1 MKLRFV
7 PALALVCGGLL
18 AAACGDR
25 GRSRDN
31 NFENWVEQQFAAPNA
46 KDEAVY
52 VAEERGGKREDILTI
67 DFSKITRP
75 GGPGE
80 FTRLPHLPPVEQGET
95 GTCWSFATTSLLE
108 SELRR
113 QGKPEVKL
121 SELFAVY
128 WEYVEKARRFVRE
141 KGTMFVG
148 QGSEPAS
155 ALERLKQHGIV
166 RAADYRGLPAGRE
179 THDHTELFREFQ
191 ARLEAARA
199 GADWNE
205 AAVVADIREILDR
218 HLGPPPARIA
228 VDGRSMTPKEYL
240 DDVLGLEPADYVCLV
255 SFKYLPFYTR
265 GEYRVPDNW
274 WHDAGYYN
282 VPLYEFYLAALRAL
296 RRGYTVALAADISE
310 AGNRGEE
317 NTAVVPTFD
326 VPSHLID
333 QSAREFRF
341 ANRTTTDD
349 HVVHCVG
356 YKEKAKNAAWFLV
369 KDSWETAYRGPHKG
383 YFFYRDDYLR
393 LKVLMIMT
401 HRNAVK
407 EFLQKFTA
415 AK

>member
-1 MKLRFV
+1 MKNRFA
-7 PALALVCGGLL
+7 PALALLSAGLL
-18 AAACGDR
+18 LAACGDR
-25 GRSRDN
+25 GRSRN
-31 NFENWVEQQFAAPNA
+31 TFEKWVDQQFAVPDA

-52 VAEERGGKREDILTI
+52 ITEERGGKKEEVLVA
-67 DFSKITRP
+67 DFSKVKRP

-113 QGKPEVKL
+113 LGKPEVKL
-121 SELFAVY
+121 SELYAVY

-141 KGTMFVG
+141 KGGMFLG

-155 ALERLKQHGIV
+155 ALERLKQYGIV
-166 RAADYRGLPAGRE
+166 RAADYPGLPAGR
-179 THDHTELFREFQ
+179 TKHDHSELFREFRS
-191 ARLEAARA
+191 RLEDARA
-199 GADWNE
+199 KAAWDE
-205 AAVVADIREILDR
+205 AAVIADVRAILDR
-218 HLGPPPARIA
+218 RLGPPPGRIS
-228 VDGRSMTPKEYL
+228 VDGRSVSPSEYL
-240 DDVLGLEPADYVCLV
+240 EGILGLRPADYVCLI
-255 SFKYLPFYTR
+255 SFKYLPFYTK

-274 WHDAGYYN
+274 WHDANYHN
-282 VPLYEFYLAALRAL
+282 VPLHEFYLATLRAL

-310 AGNRGEE
+310 AGNRGEK
-317 NTAVVPTFD
+317 NTAIVPTFD
-326 VPSHLID
+326 LPSHFID

-341 ANRTTTDD
+341 ANHTSTDD

-356 YKEKAKNAAWFLV
+356 YKEKDKSAWFLV
-369 KDSWETAYRGPHKG
+369 KDSWETAYRGPHRG

-401 HRNAVK
+401 HRDAVK
-407 EFLQKFTA
+407 EFLEKFAA

>member
-1 MKLRFV
+1 MRHRFV
-7 PALALVCGGLL
+7 TVLALL
-18 AAACGDR
+18 AAGLVLAGCGDR
-25 GRSRDN
+25 GRSRN
-31 NFENWVEQQFAAPNA
+31 TFEKWVDKQFAVPET

-52 VAEERGGKREDILTI
+52 VAEERDGKKKEILVA
-67 DFSKITRP
+67 DFSRIKRP
-75 GGPGE
+75 EGLGE

-95 GTCWSFATTSLLE
+95 GTCWSFATISLLE

-113 QGKPEVKL
+113 QGKTEVKL
-121 SELFAVY
+121 SELFPVY

-141 KGTMFVG
+141 QGRMFLG
-148 QGSEPAS
+148 QGSEPGS
-155 ALERLKQHGIV
+155 ALERLKQYGIV
-166 RAADYRGLPAGRE
+166 RASDYAGRPAGAAR
-179 THDHTELFREFQ
+179 HDHTALFREFQ
-191 ARLEAARA
+191 ARLEDARA
-199 GADWNE
+199 RAAWNE
-205 AAVVADIREILDR
+205 AAVVADVRAILDR
-218 HLGPPPARIA
+218 HLGPPPARIS
-228 VDGRSMTPKEYL
+228 VDGRSVTPKEYL
-240 DDVLGLEPADYVCLV
+240 DGVLGLRPADYVCFV

-282 VPLYEFYLAALRAL
+282 VPLHEFYLAVLRSL

-326 VPSHLID
+326 IPSHLID

-341 ANRTTTDD
+341 VNRTTTDD
-349 HVVHCVG
+349 HVVHAVG
-356 YKEKAKNAAWFLV
+356 YKESDKTGSWFLV

-393 LKVLMIMT
+393 LKVLMGMT
-401 HRNAVK
+401 HRDAVK
-407 EFLQKFTA
+407 EFLEKFPA

>member
-1 MKLRFV
+1 MRNRFV
-7 PALALVCGGLL
+7 PVVALLFAGLL
-18 AAACGDR
+18 LAGCGDR
-25 GRSRDN
+25 GRSRN
-31 NFENWVEQQFAAPNA
+31 TFEKWVDQQFAVPDI
-46 KDEAVY
+46 KDEAIY
-52 VAEERGGKREDILTI
+52 VTEERGGKKEEILVA
-67 DFSKITRP
+67 DPSKIKRP
-75 GGPGE
+75 GGPAE
-80 FTRLPHLPPVEQGET
+80 FTRFPHFPPVEQGET

-121 SELFAVY
+121 SELYPVY

-141 KGTMFVG
+141 KGGMFLG

-155 ALERLKQHGIV
+155 ALERLKQYGIV
-166 RAADYRGLPAGRE
+166 RASDYAGRPDGA
-179 THDHTELFREFQ
+179 TKHDHTALFREFQ
-191 ARLEAARA
+191 ARLEEARA
-199 GADWNE
+199 GAAWDE
-205 AAVVADIREILDR
+205 AAVLADVRAILDR
-218 HLGPPPARIA
+218 HLGPPPARIS
-228 VDGRSMTPKEYL
+228 VNGRSMTPKEYL
-240 DDVLGLEPADYVCLV
+240 DSVLGLRPADYVCFI

-282 VPLYEFYLAALRAL
+282 VPLHEFYLAALRAL
-296 RRGYTVALAADISE
+296 RRGYTVSLATDISE

-317 NTAVVPTFD
+317 NTAIVPTFD
-326 VPSHLID
+326 IPSHLID

-356 YKEKAKNAAWFLV
+356 YKENDKSASWYLV

-393 LKVLMIMT
+393 LKVLMWMT
-401 HRNAVK
+401 HRDAVK
-407 EFLQKFTA
+407 EFLEKFPA

>member
-1 MKLRFV
+1 MKNRFV
-7 PALALVCGGLL
+7 PAIALLSAGLL
-18 AAACGDR
+18 LVACGDR
-25 GRSRDN
+25 GRSRN
-31 NFENWVEQQFAAPNA
+31 TFEKWVDRQFAVPDA

-52 VAEERGGKREDILTI
+52 ITEERGGKKEDILVA
-67 DFSKITRP
+67 DFSKVKRP

-108 SELRR
+108 SELKRL
-113 QGKPEVKL
+113 GKPEVKL
-121 SELFAVY
+121 SELHAVY

-141 KGTMFVG
+141 KGAMFLG
-148 QGSEPAS
+148 QGSQPAS
-155 ALERLKQHGIV
+155 ALERLKQYGIV
-166 RAADYRGLPAGRE
+166 RASDYPGLPAGR
-179 THDHTELFREFQ
+179 TRHDHTELFREFQ
-191 ARLEAARA
+191 ARLEDARA
-199 GADWNE
+199 KAAWDE
-205 AAVVADIREILDR
+205 AAVIADVRAILDR
-218 HLGPPPARIA
+218 HLGPPPGRIS
-228 VDGRSMTPKEYL
+228 VDGRAVTPSEYL
-240 DDVLGLEPADYVCLV
+240 EGILGLRPADYVCLI
-255 SFKYLPFYTR
+255 SFKYLPFYTK

-274 WHDAGYYN
+274 WRDANYHN
-282 VPLYEFYLAALRAL
+282 VPLYEFYLATLRAL
-296 RRGYTVALAADISE
+296 RRGFTVALAADISE

-317 NTAVVPTFD
+317 NTAIVPTFD

-356 YKEKAKNAAWFLV
+356 YKEKDKNAWFLV

-401 HRNAVK
+401 HRDAVK
-407 EFLQKFTA
+407 EFLEKFAA